1 MVNKKKSRLPN
12 HHRLKN
18 DKMFVARLFKN
29 LIYRIFKIVSIL
41 FRIDTRYLKCKE
53 ILHLDQNLS
62 IYIQTQFTETIS
74 STKSADT
81 SRQYYID
88 PSRTRVTQQFCIN
101 ARLPRNLASVPP
113 FAFEVFSAMLK
124 LAENNIAEDIR
135 LRMRYIIF
143 FLIDFDHFYNFF

>member
-1 MVNKKKSRLPN
+1 
-12 HHRLKN
+12 
-18 DKMFVARLFKN
+18 MFVARLSKN

-62 IYIQTQFTETIS
+62 IYIQTQFTETVS
-74 STKSADT
+74 STNSADT
-81 SRQYYID
+81 SHQYYIN
-88 PSRTRVTQQFCIN
+88 PSITRVTQQFCIN

-113 FAFEVFSAMLK
+113 FAFDVFSAMLR

-135 LRMRYIIF
+135 LRMRYLYIYLYKF
-143 FLIDFDHFYNFF
+143 